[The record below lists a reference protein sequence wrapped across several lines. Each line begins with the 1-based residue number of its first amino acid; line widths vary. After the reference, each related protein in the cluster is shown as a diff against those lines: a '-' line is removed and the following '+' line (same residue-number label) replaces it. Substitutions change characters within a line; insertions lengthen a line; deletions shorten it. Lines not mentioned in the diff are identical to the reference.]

1 MNPPI
6 RLGFVVK
13 VLGRAGLKEHDSRR
27 WQNNPHLS
35 VSLAYLRDIFE
46 YLRSQRIGMYRMSSD
61 LAPYASHPDMPQ
73 FHNQLDDCAA
83 ELALMGDLAREIRLR
98 LSFHPSQY
106 IILNSADEALTARS
120 VWDLRIQAELLER
133 MALGPEAVVVLHVGG
148 VYEGYEP
155 ARERFVRRF
164 EQLPETVQRRLV
176 LENDDTRFGVAD
188 TAWIHARTG
197 IRLVF
202 DNLHHHNHNPDQMPL
217 RDALALCLATWPVD
231 VRPKIH
237 FSSPRTEMRIIER
250 QDKAT
255 GKRVEELQQPV
266 WTRHSDFIHPFEFI
280 DFLRAADGLRPFDV
294 MLECKAKDLAL
305 LRLRDDLARYAPD
318 LRERVT

>member
-6 RLGFVVK
+6 RLGFAVK

-46 YLRSQRIGMYRMSSD
+46 YLRSQRISMYRMSSD
-61 LAPYASHPDMPQ
+61 LAPYATHPDMPQ
-73 FHNQLDDCAA
+73 FHNQLDECAA
-83 ELALMGDLAREIRLR
+83 ELALMGDLARAIGLR

-106 IILNSADEALTARS
+106 VILNSTDEALTAKS
-120 VWDLRIQAELLER
+120 VWDLQIQAELLDR
-133 MALGPEAVVVLHVGG
+133 MALGPEAVMVIHVGG
-148 VYEGYEP
+148 VYEGREP
-155 ARERFVRRF
+155 ARERFAHRY
-164 EQLPETVQRRLV
+164 EQLPDAVQRRLV
-176 LENDDTRFGVAD
+176 LENDDVRFGVAD

-202 DNLHHHNHNPDQMPL
+202 DNLHHRNHNPDQTPMS
-217 RDALALCLATWPVD
+217 DALALCLATWPAD

-237 FSSPRTEMRIIER
+237 FSSPRTEMRLIER

-255 GKRVEELQQPV
+255 GKRVTELQQPL

-280 DFLRAADGLRPFDV
+280 DFLRAAGGLRPFDV

-318 LRERVT
+318 LAGHVT